1 MKIVIAGAG
10 RAGSLLAEMLY
21 KDNDVMVIDHNKTV
35 LDNLTGKVDVGVRV
49 GNALDPVL
57 LQEVVSGG
65 CDLFISTLGDERA
78 NVIAS
83 SSAKNFGA
91 VKVVALVSDMVFTDG
106 AFLYEG
112 IFGID
117 FFLSPDQLAATD
129 IINFSESPGL
139 LVSEEYGND
148 RIQFYEL
155 RVWNQF
161 KENGKTLKEVM
172 GLIKDKL
179 VIGYIKSGKQV
190 EVPTGDTIIKSGDI
204 LGIFGRHDS
213 MARAVKV
220 FAGDWNKKKRIII
233 LGGTTIS
240 IQIVRSLKDKVSAI
254 KLFEKEKQRAEEL
267 SRVLSK
273 YKVDIINDDP
283 LNNRSQL
290 IAVKDFDVF
299 IAPTHDDERNVVA
312 GSFAKD
318 IGIPYVVSVIYNKQF
333 GELIDRFGIDFSVIP
348 YYSFVNKVLRI
359 VYQNTVKHLLNIR
372 GIEIAE
378 YEIGKTFKYLNK
390 PLKDIRF
397 DIGGIVAGIIRN
409 EQPIIPTGEDMIKEN
424 DRVVIVTEAEKFNEV
439 NRIFQGKG

>member
-172 GLIKDKL
+172 EFIKDKL

-204 LGIFGRHDS
+204 LGIFGKHDS
-213 MARAVKV
+213 MARAVKI
-220 FAGDWNKKKRIII
+220 FTGDWNKKKRIVI
-233 LGGTTIS
+233 LGGTLIS
-240 IQIVRSLKDKVSAI
+240 VQIVRSLREKVSVV
-254 KLFEKEKQRAEEL
+254 KLFEKDKQKAEEL
-267 SRVLSK
+267 SRMLSK
-273 YKVDIINDDP
+273 YKTVEVINDDP

-290 IAVKDFDVF
+290 FAVKDFDVF

-333 GELIDRFGIDFSVIP
+333 GELIDRFGIDYSVIP
-348 YYSFVNKVLRI
+348 YYSFVNKVLRMI
-359 VYQNTVKHLLNIR
+359 YQNTVKHLLNIR

-378 YEIGKTFKYLNK
+378 YEIKKNFKFLNR

-397 DIGGIVAGIIRN
+397 DIGCIVAGIIRN
-409 EQPIIPTGEDMIKEN
+409 EQPIIPTGEDVVKEN
-424 DRVVIVTEAEKFNEV
+424 DRVVIVTKAEKFGEV
-439 NRIFQGKG
+439 SKLFR